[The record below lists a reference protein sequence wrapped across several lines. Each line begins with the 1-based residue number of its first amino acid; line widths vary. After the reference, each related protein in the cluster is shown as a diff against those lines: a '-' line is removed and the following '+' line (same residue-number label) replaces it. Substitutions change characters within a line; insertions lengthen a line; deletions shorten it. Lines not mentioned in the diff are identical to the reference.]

1 MTCLD
6 MSGHVEII
14 VQHCAIH
21 KTINSCHTILDIN
34 SVFSKIE
41 EITWEK
47 KILWKQIKS
56 YHDKCGHV
64 CIKTSLH
71 ILHKHIILHRISP
84 DMFNK
89 IYMIASF
96 WSYEY
101 SRIMI

>member
-47 KILWKQIKS
+47 KILWKHIKS
-56 YHDKCGHV
+56 YQVWTCLYQNKSSHFAETYNFTSDKYRH
-64 CIKTSLH
+64 
-71 ILHKHIILHRISP
+71 
-84 DMFNK
+84 
-89 IYMIASF
+89 AQ
-96 WSYEY
+96 
-101 SRIMI
+101 